1 MYTHT
6 HTHSYICRSSRW
18 MTAAIAASI
27 CFGSF
32 LSLNIYE
39 NWFLI
44 YFFGFLFD
52 CFLFFAIDERRLGPG
67 LRWPELF
74 AWLRVIYVSQSSD
87 SAFHEPIKLSMSLC
101 HIHISCQYTRRLMS
115 LAALRLPFHL
125 HLRFNLHLRIWVR
138 VWVLDRFMNGHGD
151 KTQFGSARNTRKLAY
166 KSAHAA
172 GQGGSLDFGSVL
184 FRSSQLSLPSA
195 SSTSPLSFLLIT

>member
-1 MYTHT
+1 
-6 HTHSYICRSSRW
+6 
-18 MTAAIAASI
+18 MTDAIAASI
-27 CFGSF
+27 CFCSF

-44 YFFGFLFD
+44 YFFGFLFG

-67 LRWPELF
+67 LRWPQLF
-74 AWLRVIYVSQSSD
+74 AWLLVIYVSQRSD

-125 HLRFNLHLRIWVR
+125 HLWLHLRLNLHLRIWVR
-138 VWVLDRFMNGHGD
+138 VPVRVWVWVLDRFMNGHGD

-172 GQGGSLDFGSVL
+172 GQRGSLDFNSVL
-184 FRSSQLSLPSA
+184 LALLCSPLLHFQLPLSLSC
-195 SSTSPLSFLLIT
+195 